1 MDMLPGIG
9 YGIVNLL
16 VAGALAAG
24 WRYSHK
30 KRREAELEL
39 NRTMQLFEVS
49 LEMNS
54 TIRKQDLLHK
64 IMETTARVMN
74 AEASSVILVDMERSE
89 LYFELAIGEKS
100 EELQEIRLKL
110 GEGIAGWVA
119 ETGKSVKIDDATID
133 PRWSSKVADTV
144 DYSTRNMLCVPILS
158 KGAVIGVIQVLNKRG
173 GAHFTDK
180 DLWLLESIAA
190 PTAVSLENAMLYDAL
205 QKSIHALRTT
215 VEAKERMESELRIAQ
230 QIQLGLLPSGTPV
243 SNFVTEV
250 VMDDAGI
257 GTSASAVVPPGQDPD
272 ERKRVVI
279 HSIIRPAREV
289 GGDFFDYFWINDTE
303 LFFTLGDVSDKGI
316 PAALFM
322 MVTMTLVRGKMKA
335 DMTPGELLSDVNQEL
350 YKEDSTMFAT
360 IFCGMLNVQTGELQ
374 FSDGGHCTPYIVR
387 ATGQVEPVRGQ
398 KGLPLGVMDE
408 MDYADNRLQLDTG
421 DLLILYTDGITE
433 AEDPQSRQ
441 FGSARL
447 QQLLSDKSGAD
458 AGELLHRLV
467 TEVDRFAAGAQQSD
481 DIAVLSIG
489 MKLDEL
495 AKNESTYDIV
505 ETMS

>member
-1 MDMLPGIG
+1 MRLCRPG
-9 YGIVNLL
+9 
-16 VAGALAAG
+16 
-24 WRYSHK
+24 
-30 KRREAELEL
+30 
-39 NRTMQLFEVS
+39 T
-49 LEMNS
+49 
-54 TIRKQDLLHK
+54 
-64 IMETTARVMN
+64 
-74 AEASSVILVDMERSE
+74 
-89 LYFELAIGEKS
+89 
-100 EELQEIRLKL
+100 
-110 GEGIAGWVA
+110 
-119 ETGKSVKIDDATID
+119 
-133 PRWSSKVADTV
+133 
-144 DYSTRNMLCVPILS
+144 
-158 KGAVIGVIQVLNKRG
+158 
-173 GAHFTDK
+173 
-180 DLWLLESIAA
+180 
-190 PTAVSLENAMLYDAL
+190 
-205 QKSIHALRTT
+205 
-215 VEAKERMESELRIAQ
+215 
-230 QIQLGLLPSGTPV
+230 
-243 SNFVTEV
+243 
-250 VMDDAGI
+250 
-257 GTSASAVVPPGQDPD
+257 DPD
-272 ERKRVVI
+272 ERKRVDI

-322 MVTMTLVRGKMKA
+322 MVTMTLIRGKMKA

-360 IFCGMLNVQTGELQ
+360 IFCGLLNVQTGELQ

-495 AKNESTYDIV
+495 AKNESTYDII
-505 ETMS
+505 EIMS

>member
-16 VAGALAAG
+16 VVGALAAG

-173 GAHFTDK
+173 
-180 DLWLLESIAA
+180 ERI
-190 PTAVSLENAMLYDAL
+190 
-205 QKSIHALRTT
+205 LRT
-215 VEAKERMESELRIAQ
+215 RIFGCWNRLLRRRRYPWKMRCFTMRCKNRSTRC
-230 QIQLGLLPSGTPV
+230 GRPSRPRSGWK
-243 SNFVTEV
+243 
-250 VMDDAGI
+250 
-257 GTSASAVVPPGQDPD
+257 ASCG
-272 ERKRVVI
+272 
-279 HSIIRPAREV
+279 S
-289 GGDFFDYFWINDTE
+289 
-303 LFFTLGDVSDKGI
+303 
-316 PAALFM
+316 
-322 MVTMTLVRGKMKA
+322 
-335 DMTPGELLSDVNQEL
+335 LS
-350 YKEDSTMFAT
+350 KSSWA
-360 IFCGMLNVQTGELQ
+360 C
-374 FSDGGHCTPYIVR
+374 CP
-387 ATGQVEPVRGQ
+387 PVR
-398 KGLPLGVMDE
+398 PL
-408 MDYADNRLQLDTG
+408 AT
-421 DLLILYTDGITE
+421 
-433 AEDPQSRQ
+433 S
-441 FGSARL
+441 
-447 QQLLSDKSGAD
+447 
-458 AGELLHRLV
+458 
-467 TEVDRFAAGAQQSD
+467 
-481 DIAVLSIG
+481 
-489 MKLDEL
+489 
-495 AKNESTYDIV
+495 
-505 ETMS
+505 